1 MSEFNGLV
9 LYTPTDDEL
18 QYLDKLI
25 FHVNTNKLNI
35 DSIINKY
42 RVKHWW
48 KDKFDWE
55 SINKEADKYVGWEWD
70 ANETPYSK
78 KGYYAYTSPCEWV
91 IHIKD
96 ILSMLSIN
104 KECYITPSQ
113 SVSLGGVLRHRVM
126 GI

>member
-9 LYTPTDDEL
+9 LYTPTDEEL
-18 QYLDKLI
+18 QILNKLV

-35 DSIINKY
+35 ESIINKH

-70 ANETPYSK
+70 ADESPYLK
-78 KGYYAYTSPCEWV
+78 EGYYAYSAQRAWV

-96 ILSMLSIN
+96 VLSMLSIN

-113 SVSLGGVLRHRVM
+113 SVSLGTALSYGDLL
-126 GI
+126 